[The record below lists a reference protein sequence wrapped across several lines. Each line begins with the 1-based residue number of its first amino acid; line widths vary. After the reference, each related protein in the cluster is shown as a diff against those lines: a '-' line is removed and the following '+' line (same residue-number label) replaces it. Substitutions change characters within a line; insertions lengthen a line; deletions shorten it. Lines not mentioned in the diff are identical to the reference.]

1 LRNLKLL
8 AAMLA
13 LMAMVVVSAA
23 FPAMAYHND
32 NCWAYDED
40 YGWYYWCDD
49 DWYDDYDDYG
59 YDCWEWSAVFEEW
72 QWDCD

>member
-1 LRNLKLL
+1 
-8 AAMLA
+8 MLA

-32 NCWAYDED
+32 GCWAYDED
-40 YGWYYWCDD
+40 YGWYYWCDDD

>member
-1 LRNLKLL
+1 
-8 AAMLA
+8 MLA

-32 NCWAYDED
+32 GCWAYDED